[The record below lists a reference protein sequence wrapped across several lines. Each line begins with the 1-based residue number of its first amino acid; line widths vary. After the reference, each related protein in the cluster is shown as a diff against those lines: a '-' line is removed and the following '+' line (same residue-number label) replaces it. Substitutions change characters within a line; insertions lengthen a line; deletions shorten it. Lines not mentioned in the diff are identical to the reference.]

1 MDTRPIKSPTN
12 RRLHAVLKEA
22 GQMEHKA
29 DLVHGFSSGRTS
41 SSSALMEFEAL
52 NLIHFIEQ
60 NFNLQGHNSDDR
72 MRKKIL
78 AICHTKGWYLRNA
91 DKSLVMHNGKPQL
104 DYGRI
109 NAFCTEKG
117 PFKKNLQL
125 HNTKELTTLVT
136 VFEKLSNS
144 N

>member
-1 MDTRPIKSPTN
+1 MVTGRITQSTN
-12 RRLHAVLKEA
+12 KKLHALLNKYK
-22 GQMEHKA
+22 QMEFKA
-29 DLVHGFSSGRTS
+29 DLVNGFTQGRTAS
-41 SSSALMEFEAL
+41 SFFLQEQEAQNMIRFL
-52 NLIHFIEQ
+52 NKQF
-60 NFNLQGHNSDDR
+60 GATPGDK

-78 AICHTKGWYLRNA
+78 AICHTMGWYLRNA
-91 DKSLVMHNGKPQL
+91 DDSLVMHNGKPQL

-125 HNTKELTTLVT
+125 HKTKELTILVT
-136 VFEKLSNS
+136 VFEKLLNS